1 MTWDWDLLRLS
12 SAIVA
17 GALLSFSGSL
27 IQITSRNEL
36 ASPSTLGMD
45 GAAVLAVM
53 AAYLLQTAGLSTL
66 PLGTLA
72 FLVGSGSALIV
83 FLFTGRSSNLGL
95 RDFRV
100 ILLLGLGINLLV
112 GSIFAVMQFLAMAFN
127 QEFPEQLWFG
137 RMSTLSPVGWA
148 LLGVVAIPVGI
159 FCFQHRRHW
168 KALLLGKDWCYG
180 LGVPVERMT
189 RESIALSFVCTLWVV
204 THFGVFSFIGLLF
217 PLVLRQISHFRGE
230 PWREMTLG
238 AIGAGGLFSLLDHA
252 CYNLTFHGAEIPV
265 GLPAGVLGAAALV
278 TLLWR
283 RSKKASG

>member
-1 MTWDWDLLRLS
+1 MSWDWDLLRLS

-17 GALLSFSGSL
+17 GSLLSFSGSL

-53 AAYLLQTAGLSTL
+53 GAYLLQAMGLSHW
-66 PLGTLA
+66 PLSTLA
-72 FLVGSGSALIV
+72 FLVGVSGSLIV
-83 FLFTGRSSNLGL
+83 FLLATRSSNLGL
-95 RDFRV
+95 RDFRI
-100 ILLLGLGINLLV
+100 ILLLGLGVNLLV

-137 RMSTLSPVGWA
+137 RMSTLTPVGWG
-148 LLGVVAIPVGI
+148 LLGLVAVPIGI

-189 RESIALSFVCTLWVV
+189 RESIALSFLCTLWVT

-217 PLVLRQISHFRGE
+217 PLVLRQISYFRGE

-238 AIGAGGLFSLLDHA
+238 AVGAGLLFSILDHA
-252 CYNLTFHGAEIPV
+252 CFNLTFHGAEIPV

-278 TLLWR
+278 GLLWR
-283 RSKKASG
+283 RTKKASG

>member
-1 MTWDWDLLRLS
+1 MTWDWDLLRLL

-53 AAYLLQTAGLSTL
+53 AAFVLQAAGFSAW

-72 FLVGSGSALIV
+72 FLVGTGSGLVV
-83 FLFTGRSSNLGL
+83 FLFASRSSNLGL

-100 ILLLGLGINLLV
+100 ILLLGLGLNLLV

-137 RMSTLSPVGWA
+137 RMSTLSPVGWG
-148 LLGVVAIPVGI
+148 LLGLVAIPVGI

-189 RESIALSFVCTLWVV
+189 RESLALSFVCTLWVV

-217 PLVLRQISHFRGE
+217 PLVLRQISYFRGE

>member
-217 PLVLRQISHFRGE
+217 PLVLRQMSYFRGE
-230 PWREMTLG
+230 PWREMTAG